1 MRDLKKTSA
10 SIAYYDYL
18 DTPIGALL
26 LAGCE
31 DYLRFVSFP
40 SISEEA
46 AAVGHEG
53 HTPRDPLPAWKQDR
67 SKFTQARQ
75 ELTEYF
81 AGARTEFTVPLKL
94 SGTEFQRAV
103 WQALQDVPYGETCS
117 YGDIAHA
124 IKNPKSSRAV
134 GGANNANPIPVIVP
148 CHRIIGADKS
158 MTGFGGGI
166 PTKEFLLDLEGRIA
180 GTRLL

>member
-1 MRDLKKTSA
+1 MRDLKKTSDK
-10 SIAYYDYL
+10 ICYYDYL
-18 DTPIGALL
+18 DTPIGSLL
-26 LAGCE
+26 LAGC
-31 DYLRFVSFP
+31 DAYLRFVSFP
-40 SISEEA
+40 PIGEEA
-46 AAVGHEG
+46 AQAGHEG
-53 HTPRDPLPAWKQDR
+53 HIPRDPLPAWKQDR
-67 SKFTQARQ
+67 TKFTQARQ

-81 AGARTEFTVPLKL
+81 AGTRIKFTVAIKL
-94 SGTEFQRAV
+94 SGSDFQRSV
-103 WQALQDVPYGETCS
+103 WQALIDVPYGETCS

-124 IKNPKSSRAV
+124 INNPKSSRAV

-166 PTKEFLLDLEGRIA
+166 PTKEFLLDLEGRVA

>member
-1 MRDLKKTSA
+1 MRDLKKTSLG
-10 SIAYYDYL
+10 ITHYDYL
-18 DTPIGALL
+18 DTPIGRLL
-26 LAGCE
+26 LAGCA
-31 DYLRFVSFP
+31 DYLRFISFP
-40 SISEEA
+40 SISEDRA
-46 AAVGHEG
+46 AIGHEG
-53 HTPRDPLPAWKQDR
+53 HTPREPLPQWKQDR

-75 ELTEYF
+75 QLTEFF
-81 AGARTEFTVPLKL
+81 AGARTKFTVPLKL
-94 SGTEFQRAV
+94 SGSEFQRAV

-117 YGDIAHA
+117 YGAIARA
-124 IKNPKSSRAV
+124 IKNPKASRAV

-166 PTKEFLLDLEGRIA
+166 PTKEFLLDLEGRVA